1 MPVLMRPTFCD
12 AALYPDVCVVKYH
25 QVKQGGAMFKKKF
38 LKTKCKVTFELP
50 EAVAERAEEVHLV
63 GDFNNWD
70 EQATPMEKK
79 RGNRFS
85 VTIDLEPN
93 REYQY
98 RYLIN
103 GRSWENDW
111 EADKYVPNP
120 FSGDNSVISTYP
132 NGDAE

>member
-1 MPVLMRPTFCD
+1 
-12 AALYPDVCVVKYH
+12 
-25 QVKQGGAMFKKKF
+25 MFKKKY

-50 EAVAERAEEVHLV
+50 EAVAERADNVYLV

-79 RGNRFS
+79 KGNRFS
-85 VTIDLEPN
+85 VTLDLEPN

-103 GRSWENDW
+103 GQSWENDW

-120 FSGDNSVISTYP
+120 FSGDNSVISTFA
-132 NGDAE
+132 NGDSE

>member
-1 MPVLMRPTFCD
+1 
-12 AALYPDVCVVKYH
+12 
-25 QVKQGGAMFKKKF
+25 MFKKKY

-50 EAVAERAEEVHLV
+50 EAVAERANTVNLV

-79 RGNRFS
+79 KGNRFS
-85 VTIDLEPN
+85 VTLDLEPN

-103 GRSWENDW
+103 GQSWENDW

-120 FSGDNSVISTYP
+120 FSGDNSVISTFS
-132 NGDAE
+132 NGDSE